1 MKKQLVIRQDNDSA
15 YYNESLSVHGD
26 SLYRK
31 IFISISDVKGWL
43 RQNGLKLRCDRRLS
57 VKGSCMTYTVTN
69 S

>member
-15 YYNESLSVHGD
+15 YYNESLSVQGD

-31 IFISISDVKGWL
+31 IFLSIPDVKGWL
-43 RQNGLKLRCDRRLS
+43 RKNSLKLRCDRRLS
-57 VKGSCMTYTVTN
+57 VKGSYMTYTVTN